1 MRLIVSSFFFIL
13 WRKIKRV
20 RSCGGRRHDG
30 GRAFEL
36 PVHLLCFPHFFLPF
50 AFLCVSAFLYSIDVA
65 KAYVQVQVQQL
76 PNDVVFLLVIC
87 CLIIHFSND

>member
-1 MRLIVSSFFFIL
+1 MVEELLSCQSICSVFLIS
-13 WRKIKRV
+13 
-20 RSCGGRRHDG
+20 
-30 GRAFEL
+30 
-36 PVHLLCFPHFFLPF
+36 FLPF